1 MPNKLSQFWQELK
14 RRNVTRVLAVY
25 IAAAF
30 MILELVDMTT
40 QPFGLP
46 DWSMKVAFFVLL
58 AGLIVAV
65 IISWIYDIHP
75 EGGMVKT
82 VPAHEVKKVD
92 IPSSS
97 NSWKIA
103 SYVSFVVIVG
113 LIVMNIVPRT
123 NNNRK
128 LLEKSIAVLPL
139 EYLSEDPNKE
149 YLANAVLDAITGHLS
164 LIEGL
169 RVMPR
174 TSVEQYRENR
184 KSAMEIGEELD
195 VSYLIEGSFL
205 MIEDQVRLTIQLV
218 VAEEGDHVFFKEYD
232 RNYKDII
239 VVQSEVAKTIAKEI
253 EVAISPEEK
262 QLIEKSPTTDLTA
275 YDFYQRGREEYWKY
289 SSENDNRELLE
300 RAEEYYHEAL
310 NYDSTFA
317 LAYTGLARVYWDKHY
332 WETFLSGNFLDS
344 VLILADVALSF
355 DDQLAEAYTV
365 RGDYY
370 SEIGLAEKAIEE
382 YDKATIFNPNDWLA
396 YWGKAWLYRLI
407 YCDYVR
413 AIDNFQKAVTL
424 NRGSELPTLFESLG
438 GAYLGIG
445 FYEKCKYYIQEAV
458 KLDGDSMRYYRYL
471 TFCEFHP
478 GNLLKAVEYGEKL
491 CAIDTTNDYN
501 LSVLGL
507 IYVFHGQHEEAL
519 GLYKRYIE
527 TAEIGQDYSLF
538 DMHRI
543 GWAYWQNGYKKEAE
557 YYFKEQ
563 IDYCNRMNELER
575 AASEQ
580 LRTFYDL
587 AAVYAFIGEK
597 EKAYENLSFLN
608 QSQNAG
614 VINYNRNLKY
624 DPLFNGIRDEPE
636 FQQLLH
642 DVESKYQAEHERV
655 KQWLEKND
663 ML

>member
-14 RRNVTRVLAVY
+14 RRNVVRVITIYAG
-25 IAAAF
+25 AAF
-30 MILELVDMTT
+30 VILELVDIIAE
-40 QPFGLP
+40 PLKLP
-46 DWSMKVAFFVLL
+46 SWLLPVAIVLL
-58 AGLIVAV
+58 SIGFIIAV
-65 IISWIYDIHP
+65 LLSWIYDINP

-82 VPAHEVKKVD
+82 ESADKVKTEDSQK
-92 IPSSS
+92 SS

-103 SYVSFVVIVG
+103 SYISFVVIVA
-113 LIVMNIVPRT
+113 LVIMNIIPRSS
-123 NNNRK
+123 NRK
-128 LLEKSIAVLPL
+128 VLEKSIAVLPL

-205 MIEDQVRLTIQLV
+205 MIEDQVKLTIQLV

-232 RNYKDII
+232 RNYEDII
-239 VVQSEVAKTIAKEI
+239 AVQSEVAQTIAKEI
-253 EVAISPEEK
+253 EVAISPEEI

-289 SSENDNRELLE
+289 SSENDNREPLE

-310 NYDSTFA
+310 KYDSTFA

-382 YDKATIFNPNDWLA
+382 YDKATIYNPNDWLA

-407 YCDYVR
+407 YCDFVG

-424 NRGSELPTLFESLG
+424 NRGSELPMLLESLG

-445 FYEKCKYYIQEAV
+445 FYEKCKYYIQEAL
-458 KLDGDSMRYYRYL
+458 KLDGDSMRYYLYL
-471 TFCEFHP
+471 TYCEFHP
-478 GNLLKAVEYGEKL
+478 GNFMKAVEYGEKL
-491 CAIDTTNDYN
+491 YAIDSTNDGN

-519 GLYKRYIE
+519 ELYKRYIE
-527 TAEIGQDYSLF
+527 TAEIGQEYSLF

-543 GWAYWQNGYKKEAE
+543 GWAYWQNGYKEEAE

-575 AASEQ
+575 AASQQ

-587 AAVYAFIGEK
+587 ALVYAFTGDK
-597 EKAYENLSFLN
+597 EKAYENLSLLN
-608 QSQNAG
+608 QSQNSG
-614 VINYNRNLKY
+614 VINYYGKFIN
-624 DPLFNGIRDEPE
+624 DPLFKSIRDEPE

-655 KQWLEKND
+655 RKWLEEND